1 MPVYLRDNK
10 HEDFSEV
17 FDPNK
22 ASELPNLSSIK
33 YFINTDSTVPYGS
46 LYNLLET

>member
-1 MPVYLRDNK
+1 MPVYLRDNE

-17 FDPNK
+17 FDSNK
-22 ASELPNLSSIK
+22 ALELPDLSGIK
-33 YFINTDSTVPYGS
+33 YFININSMVPYGP